1 MQLSF
6 PAKIYGLTLGILL
19 ASVLCLSVLN
29 TLVTQRTLEG
39 LGQDTVQTATDSLLN
54 TLALQHDMLLGKTA
68 TDLALLEK
76 KINDLGSIMVD
87 PMDQVPWEA
96 MDAAGKPLPSF
107 TAPAVYAGS
116 LELTDD
122 WVVDFVQKLTGGSA
136 SVYQILDQGLLR
148 LSTTVQKADGDR
160 ARGLLLPTVSLLGAA
175 LSAREV
181 EPFFDSTDGQLCLT
195 AAKPMGT
202 AGGKPAV
209 LLAVSQP
216 VLTSALRRAVSDV
229 RAAGKGWAFL
239 ADASGAILVHTDP
252 ALVGRSLRDLGLD
265 PAADRDPK
273 TGAAAFTRD
282 GVRYLAAMRDF
293 GPWRMTVGVAIGADE
308 LLADANRQALL
319 YAGGASL
326 VLLILALP
334 LITLFIRALCRPLA
348 KLEGYTRQVAGGD
361 FAAAPTYPAHDA
373 IGRTIGAVSSMVAQL
388 KERLGYTQGIL
399 DGMAVPAVV
408 VDSNRKVQFV
418 TPHLVELLAL
428 GGSPADQN
436 GRPLAAV
443 LGSDLPEEW
452 LTTCTACGRDLVL
465 TTRKGQEKRI
475 IAAFSRLKDLDGKDM
490 GVFCLF
496 QDVTD
501 LQLQQERIAAQNERL
516 LEVAG
521 EIARAAS
528 FIEEAMGRIGSRV
541 TDVGRGAASQS
552 ARLDATATAVSEMSA
567 TALEMAGNADAAAKH
582 SDSARRRAEDGAR
595 VVMQAVDGI
604 EQVRVET
611 ENLRQGIDTL
621 GENAKS
627 IDQILG
633 VIGDIADQT
642 NLLALNAA
650 IEAARAGD
658 AGRGFAVVA
667 DEVRKLAEKTM
678 GATSEV
684 AAKMG
689 AIQQSVTQAVSGA
702 RKAAGLVE
710 QATGLAA
717 GSGEA
722 LTEIVERI
730 TQNSGQVDGIAAASE
745 EQSRATEEINQ
756 ALAEVHAIAMD
767 NSQSMEDVAQAVG
780 SLEGMVEELKGLVA
794 ALRQVQG

>member
-1 MQLSF
+1 MQISF

-19 ASVLCLSVLN
+19 ASVICLSVLN
-29 TLVTQRTLEG
+29 TLVTRRSLEG
-39 LGQDTVQTATDSLLN
+39 LGQDTVQTAADSLLN
-54 TLALQHDMLLGKTA
+54 TLALQHDMLQGKTA

-76 KINDLGSIMVD
+76 KITDLGSILVD
-87 PMDQVPWEA
+87 AMDPVPWEA
-96 MDAAGKPLPSF
+96 VDPAGKPLEKF

-136 SVYQILDQGLLR
+136 SVYQILDRGLLR
-148 LSTTVQKADGDR
+148 LSTTVARPDGDR
-160 ARGLLLPTVSLLGAA
+160 ARGLLLPTVSRLGSA
-175 LSAREV
+175 LTAQEV
-181 EPFFDSTDGQLCLT
+181 TPFFDSTDGALCLT
-195 AAKPMGT
+195 AAKPMGA
-202 AGGKPAV
+202 AGGLPAV

-216 VLTSALRRAVSDV
+216 VLTDGLRRAVADV

-239 ADASGAILVHTDP
+239 ADAAGKILVHTDP
-252 ALVGRSLRDLGLD
+252 DQAGRTLGDLGLA
-265 PAADRDPK
+265 PAAAGEAK
-273 TGAAAFTRD
+273 EGAVTFTRD
-282 GVRYLAAMRDF
+282 GVRHLAGLRSF
-293 GPWRMTVGVAIGADE
+293 GPWRMTLGVAIGADE

-326 VLLILALP
+326 VLLVLALP
-334 LITLFIRALCRPLA
+334 LITLFIRALCRPLDRLA
-348 KLEGYTRQVAGGD
+348 GYTRQVAGGD
-361 FAAAPTYPAHDA
+361 FSASVAYGAQDA

-399 DGMAVPAVV
+399 DGMAVPAAV
-408 VDSNRKVQFV
+408 VDRDRRVQFM

-436 GRPLAAV
+436 GRPLGSV
-443 LGSDLPEEW
+443 LGRDLPEEW
-452 LTTCTACGRDLVL
+452 LASCSGSGCDLVL
-465 TTRKGQEKRI
+465 TTRKGQEKRV
-475 IAAFSRLKDLDGKDM
+475 IAAFARLKDLDGKDM

-516 LEVAG
+516 LGVAG
-521 EIARAAS
+521 EIARAAD
-528 FIEEAMGRIGSRV
+528 FIEEAMGRIGRRV
-541 TDVGRGAASQS
+541 TDVGHGAASQS
-552 ARLDATATAVSEMSA
+552 ARLDATATAVSQMSA

-582 SDSARRRAEDGAR
+582 SESARLRAEDGAK

-702 RKAAGLVE
+702 RKAAELVE

-745 EQSRATEEINQ
+745 QQSRATEEINQ
-756 ALAEVHAIAMD
+756 ALAEVHSIARD
-767 NSQSMEDVAQAVG
+767 NSSSMDDVAQAVG
-780 SLEGMVEELKGLVA
+780 SLEGMVEELKSLVE